1 MVSPVM
7 QQPCL
12 VVLDVD
18 STLIENEVIELLAA
32 HAGVEAQVAAITERA
47 MRGELDFA
55 ESLRERV
62 ATLEGLPTRI
72 FEEVR
77 NQITVTTGV
86 PDLIYA
92 VKASGGFIGVVSGG
106 FHEVLDPLAE
116 SLGLDFWKA
125 NRLAISDGLLTGE
138 VLGAI
143 VDAEVKAQTLVQWA
157 RETGIP
163 LERTVAIGDGA
174 NDLKMMAVAG
184 LSVAFNAKPIVR
196 EKAMQR
202 VDDKDMRQVLPLIG
216 LEMPSCPSRA

>member
-1 MVSPVM
+1 M

-32 HAGVEAQVAAITERA
+32 HAGVEAKVAAITERA

-55 ESLRERV
+55 ASLKERV
-62 ATLEGLPTRI
+62 ATLEGLPIRI
-72 FEEVR
+72 FDEVR
-77 NQITVTTGV
+77 HQITVTPGV
-86 PDLIYA
+86 PDLIRA
-92 VKASGGFIGVVSGG
+92 VKAAGGFIGVVSGG
-106 FHEVLDPLAE
+106 FHEVLDPLAQ

-125 NRLAISDGLLTGE
+125 NRLAILEGHLTGE
-138 VLGAI
+138 VHGEI
-143 VDAEVKAQTLVQWA
+143 VDAEVKAQTLIQWA
-157 RETGIP
+157 KETNIP

-184 LSVAFNAKPIVR
+184 LSIAFNAKPIVR

-202 VDDKDMRQVLPLIG
+202 IDEKDMRQVLPLIG
-216 LEMPSCPSRA
+216 LEMPTCLTKV

>member
-1 MVSPVM
+1 M

-32 HAGVEAQVAAITERA
+32 YAGVEAQVAAITERA

-55 ESLRERV
+55 ESLKERV
-62 ATLEGLPTRI
+62 ATLEGLSTGI
-72 FEEVR
+72 FDEVR
-77 NQITVTTGV
+77 HQITVTSGV
-86 PDLIYA
+86 PDLIQA
-92 VKASGGFIGVVSGG
+92 VKAAGGFIGVVSGG

-125 NRLAISDGLLTGE
+125 NRLAIHEGHLTGK
-138 VLGAI
+138 VLGEI
-143 VDAEVKAQTLVQWA
+143 VDAEVKAQTLIQWA
-157 RETGIP
+157 EATGIP

-184 LSVAFNAKPIVR
+184 LSIAFNAKPIVR

-202 VDDKDMRQVLPLIG
+202 IDEKDMRQVLPLIG
-216 LEMPSCPSRA
+216 LEMPACPSKA